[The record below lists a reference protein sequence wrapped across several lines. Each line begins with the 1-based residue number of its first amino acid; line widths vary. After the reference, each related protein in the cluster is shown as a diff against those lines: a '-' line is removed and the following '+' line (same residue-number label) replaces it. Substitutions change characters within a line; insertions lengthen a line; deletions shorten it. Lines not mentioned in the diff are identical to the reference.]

1 MGRLRT
7 ETIKID
13 PALLHRT
20 PASAELTP
28 AILADDS
35 ARMRAQRRREDS
47 RRSCEKV
54 LRQFYDFLPGSKT
67 VTKDTLQRWREQL
80 LAENYAIRT
89 VNSKVSTV
97 NALLESMDCRDFQ
110 VTRQLLPE
118 EFEAPELTR
127 QEYVRMLQTARALGD
142 ERGYVLTK
150 LFATTGI
157 AVLDVP
163 SVTVEAVRA
172 GQAVIKSGQD
182 TEVIRFPASLQ
193 EDLLRYA
200 AENGRTVGMIF
211 TQKNGSPLARTQVSL
226 YIQKLAQEAQVPA
239 EKGNIRAL
247 RQLYKSTISSIEANF
262 DLLVRQAYEHQL
274 ETEQLSVGWE
284 IST

>member
-28 AILADDS
+28 AILADYS

-47 RRSCEKV
+47 IRSCEKV
-54 LRQFYDFLPGSKT
+54 LRQFYDFLPESKT

-163 SVTVEAVRA
+163 SVTVEAVQA

-200 AENGRTVGMIF
+200 AENGRTSGMIF

-226 YIQKLAQEAQVPA
+226 YIQKLAQESQVPA

-284 IST
+284 